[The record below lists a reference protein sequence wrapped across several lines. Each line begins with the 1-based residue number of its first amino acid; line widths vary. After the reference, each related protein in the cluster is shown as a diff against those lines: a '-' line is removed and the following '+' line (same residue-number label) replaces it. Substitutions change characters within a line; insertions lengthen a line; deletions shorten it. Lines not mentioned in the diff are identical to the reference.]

1 MTFPMNNILRPTWF
15 LLLVLFLLVPIAS
28 AQNSTN
34 KNIRF
39 QFDGMPYS
47 EVLERFSQMADK
59 PLVADSKPEG
69 TLTYNDPKPY
79 NFGEAIDVFNVILAM
94 KGYVLTEDDH
104 YLRLI
109 PLRDLSSVKL
119 KILQGTGEAK
129 DVRPEEIV
137 TVVLGLKNLDA
148 QDIARSIT
156 NMLSKAGSVAPL
168 SRGRGLILTDRLNN
182 IRRIESLIKTVD
194 TEAVVDRQMRTIQ
207 ILHASGQVLQDL
219 INRTFGIATAPV
231 RTVYDPRTKKLQE
244 VKPDP
249 ADYVTC
255 VYDDVSKTMVLFGP
269 RERIVM
275 AEELIQKFE
284 SKDGGSDVR
293 IYRPVQKAA
302 DELADM
308 LRQAIPSIASKGSSD
323 PMKAR
328 VFVDDG
334 DNRLIVASPMVQLAD
349 QIEDL
354 INKFDRPVHGKGRH
368 HTRAEMVLVTKIYR
382 LKHSDPDR
390 VARIIQNALPKRRF
404 HNGDAKVTA
413 DPSTDTLVITASPID
428 HQSAQAMI
436 DQLESGREPLPPM
449 QTKFFETASK
459 AEADRLAPLVQQVYE
474 SQIEGTDEARQPTAK
489 IIAEP
494 DTGRLIVTATSDHL
508 ERIEKIITEL
518 GGKLMTQP
526 RSMQVV
532 DLNHVQL
539 ADTFENI
546 RSLVTERMKES
557 PFAELLAPTLVSDT
571 TNNRLIVT
579 ATTTQLKAIEE
590 IVAVVDIEPKAMKRE
605 MAMLPLK
612 VKTPDEM
619 ITLVTGLLEDTTDK
633 KLAPKLYPDPSG
645 RQVIALATKSDLD
658 RIRQLIT
665 QLDVAPTATAER
677 NFRAVELHSR
687 QAATFAPLVE
697 QLYQEQLKNTP
708 EPEGGPATL
717 LPEEK
722 TNRIMV
728 SGSEKEIA
736 KVENI
741 IRQLDPAGAMKL
753 ADETRVVRLN
763 SAKADNLSTLIE
775 QSINDERERLKVLI
789 DERSNSLVLTGS
801 TNAIGDAMKLIEQ
814 LDSGQR
820 RRMEPREMKV
830 VDLQQADPSETSTML
845 STLAAEMLRDQHG
858 EDYEAQTK
866 VVADTVGR
874 RLILSGPRDEIVIFS
889 SIIQQLD
896 KAPGTASNS
905 QIFMLRN
912 TEAANIATIIDR
924 AMTTFDSRGNPI
936 PRVTVSADEQSNS
949 VVVSGSRTDIKD
961 AETIIARLDGQGAI
975 TGAGTG
981 MSNRR
986 QPRELRV
993 IDVNTTDTTSLAT
1006 LATQVFSSQN
1016 AGNRVAEQVTF
1027 TGENANRRILVL
1039 APKNVI
1045 DQAEK
1050 VVTALDGTPTSGTRE
1065 LKSITVANKRAA
1077 EIIETV
1083 QSLYAEQTTGSTEKP
1098 ATIHAGPNGASLMIY
1113 GSAPQFAAIEKI
1125 VQTLDPQPA
1134 PDRVTK
1140 AINVGSP
1147 AEAQRLA
1154 PLVEQLYEDHWKDKA
1169 EEADAKILPDERAGR
1184 LIITG
1189 RAEHVTQIETI
1200 VTELGGQTAPVAP
1213 GRRESRVFD
1222 LTGDPTEVAKNV
1234 EQLYQDNAKS
1244 RFGTIKPDVLFLP
1257 DANANRLIVAA
1268 DTAELD
1274 VIESLVKQLDTGAT
1288 QKGPARVFQLQ
1299 HADPE
1304 RVGEIL
1310 STSVVTYDYRGY
1322 VDSKLGVAVDKET
1335 KTVIATGSRSE
1346 LDTAEAI
1353 VAKLDTAEA
1362 AARSRVPR
1370 TTKVFELKSADA
1382 DDLVGTIK
1390 SVYEKQRESSGED
1403 SVSEA
1408 LILADEAANRIVV
1421 SGISNELAS
1430 IETIIQQLDTAEV
1443 KDAYM
1448 RAFPLTNAA
1457 PNEVVT
1463 LLSRMFVSYS
1473 SRGYAYP
1480 RVTATPAPVGR
1491 AVLVSGSPRD
1501 LERVASIVT
1510 EFDSSISGREER
1522 VTRFIPVTGADSAE
1536 VADQLESL
1544 YEEQSKG
1551 GDGNGD
1557 ALILGDDLGKR
1568 VIITAAASE
1577 IEKLEE
1583 LTTKLQEGWI
1593 DTGKRVQ
1600 MITLKHASADAV
1612 ARMITQMF
1620 DRRTSRNQD
1629 AKIVATPS
1637 PDDRSVLID
1646 GNGEL
1651 FPRIDELVKV
1661 LDQPK
1666 GDGDAVIRT
1675 VHLKKAE
1682 ADDIADAITAAVAK
1696 RTNDKIRNV
1705 GVIAVDGSN
1714 SILLNGP
1721 NESVEE
1727 VLKLIN
1733 ELDEESSSG
1742 EVEVRIYNLN
1752 TSSARDIEP
1761 ILGQLIASSEGKA
1774 YSRGSISSSRY
1785 TSVSINV
1792 HEVSNSLYVTAS
1804 PKQFK
1809 LIEELLP
1816 TLDQAP
1822 ERSDKDIKYVWLKRA
1837 DAYDVVDKLQAFF
1850 SDRSRADRP
1859 YLESDFDGNSIT
1871 VIAKRSDMAQIDKLI
1886 EQFDQGEIES
1896 ELQVRMLSLARIPA
1910 KEMVDMLSNL
1920 YPQMHQGHIRLVDR
1934 LDPSLTNAAR
1944 TNITT
1949 TNASNNA
1956 TNRISTNTLAE
1967 VVIAIDEKSNVLL
1980 LSGPGTE
1987 LDNIDNIVM
1996 ELEWFALPG
2005 DSELHVYPLKESDPT
2020 EVAKTLN
2027 ELFQHEAA
2035 AFRASTKSKSSSSSS
2050 RNRPQPPKMVV
2061 VPDQRS
2067 RSLIVRASPTD
2078 YLFVETL
2085 IKRLDEVGAEADSTW
2100 KFVPVQHAPAEK
2112 VAELVSLFSR
2122 QQKYGNQPGDQVVS
2136 QAHPRTKS
2144 LLLFGRKAAID
2155 KVLPFIAD
2163 VDVPATGSEVNI
2175 EQFVL
2180 EHADATTIA
2189 SLVSD
2194 IFTRR
2199 TQLRRAAQGEA
2210 PERGDAVA
2218 ILEEVFVTA
2227 DPRLNTLHLAGT
2239 KPALE
2244 LAKRIIDDLDREM
2257 DRFSTDVKLISLRYA
2272 LPSKIEPLLQSVFRE
2287 TTASPA
2293 TEGLRSMVTKLQ
2305 MTNEAGQV
2313 ISDPVART
2321 RGTLT
2326 VQADDAQN
2334 VLIVAARTDLL
2345 PLIESLIK
2353 KLDVQGAAGMNDV
2366 RVYPLEHIDGN
2377 NFRRILEE
2385 VHSGNNA
2392 LREGDRPTITVD
2404 TRSNSLIVAGN
2415 ETSFGVVESL
2425 TSLLD
2430 KELPLELRDIKI
2442 IKLNHASA
2450 AVLSGTIQQLMEARV
2465 VRLNNGGRRDPSQSV
2480 TIIAESRSNSL
2491 LVTGGQ
2497 DAFEL
2502 VKSLAEK
2509 LDEAPPAISGTIRL
2523 ITLKYADARTVASTM
2538 SQVFSQRYAKASSDE
2553 QRKKQPIII
2562 ADARINGLLVSASQD
2577 DNEALD
2583 ELVAKLD
2590 QQLTNPLLQITVL
2603 SLNHNDAAK
2612 VAALLENFF
2621 AARLRARSTTGS
2633 VASPS
2638 EQVSIETDTLNNTL
2652 IISSNT
2658 ENLDLIKGILAK
2670 IDVEPTTSGG
2680 VFEMF
2685 TLEHADA
2692 NRVATLIESLVKQ
2705 GVYRPG
2711 RSGAAAT
2718 AASALAISVDSRS
2731 NTLIV
2736 SASPDNLGIV
2746 RTVIERVDTADF
2758 EPGSEI
2764 KTYQLE
2770 HAQAS
2775 NLARALTSFF
2785 DAKRRG
2791 DASALNSAERTIP
2804 LVMIPDDRMNLLM
2817 VTGSKESFD
2826 ILDRIIPQLDGED
2839 QMARLNYRVFDLEN
2853 ATAAKLQ
2860 DTLQRLFSNR
2870 PSTVAGKAPEP
2881 ITIIADPWVNALLVS
2896 AELEDMTMVENLIER
2911 LDAEQTDLGIAV
2923 EVIPVMKANAER
2935 VADTITGLYRAGTQS
2950 GIPVVINADERMNA
2964 IVVSGGKTEI
2974 DRIKEVVAKLDTDQ
2988 VSRVTEIRVI
2998 PLEVA
3003 MASDLATTLTSAL
3016 STRPNT
3022 GDNLSARTQ
3031 SVLQFITRTE
3041 DGGELIT
3048 SALKESVQIIPDNR
3062 MNSLIVT
3069 GPVDYMGLIESII
3082 TRLDKGSPR
3091 QAKIKVFN
3099 LHNADANDLARV
3111 LTELFRMQPD
3121 NNGRTVEYTLES
3133 DKTGQSA
3140 SAVVG
3145 SEESSALRLTVNR
3158 RTNSLLV
3165 GGSDRYVA
3173 MVEQIIASFDNNK
3186 AEERKTEVVRLKN
3199 AQASDIATAIRDFLD
3214 QDRQRVTQ
3222 ILGADAVQTA
3232 QRLLDREVSVVAE
3245 EISNTLLISSNP
3257 RFFERIRTIITELDK
3272 PNPQVLI
3279 QVLLTEV
3286 SVDAVRDLGVEWNY
3300 TKSIGGGVN
3309 LGSQAMNG
3317 LANMMANPAI
3327 GGYSALVTG
3336 NNFNFLLRALE
3347 NDGRLEVLSR
3357 PQILTAD
3364 NQEAMVNIG
3373 QRVPLITDSQTTPQG
3388 GQINQFTYENVGVNL
3403 SVTPRITGDGFVRID
3418 VATTNSSISSTQ
3430 VQINPNATVPIIDE
3444 RLATTTVS
3452 VQSGKTVVIGG
3463 LISSSSDG
3471 RNKKVPLLGRIPGLG
3486 KLFSSSSVKD
3496 EKRELLIFLTP
3507 QILAYEAPTNE
3518 FESTLNP
3525 SDFSRGELKTSPLSE
3540 ELKFDDMK
3548 KRLLNPLLQE
3558 TNKPGLHQLQ

>member
-1 MTFPMNNILRPTWF
+1 MNTMLRPTRF
-15 LLLVLFLLVPIAS
+15 LLLTLAFFALAPNS
-28 AQNSTN
+28 FSQNTTN
-34 KNIRF
+34 ATAVAKRDIRF
-39 QFDGMPYS
+39 QFDGMPYA

-109 PLRDLSSVKL
+109 PLQNLSSVKL
-119 KILQGTGEAK
+119 KILQGTGDAK

-137 TVVLGLKNLDA
+137 TVVLALKNLDA
-148 QDIARSIT
+148 QDISRSIT

-182 IRRIESLIKTVD
+182 IRRIESLINTVD

-207 ILHASGQVLQDL
+207 LLHASGQVLQDL
-219 INRTFGIATAPV
+219 INRTFGIATAPI
-231 RTVYDPRTKKLQE
+231 RTVYNPATKKVQE

-249 ADYVTC
+249 ADYVTS
-255 VYDDVSKTMVLFGP
+255 VYDDASRTMVLFGP

-275 AEELIQKFE
+275 AEELIQRFE
-284 SKDGGSDVR
+284 TKNGGSDVR
-293 IYRPVQKAA
+293 IYKPVKLTPP
-302 DELADM
+302 DLADM
-308 LRQAIPSIASKGSSD
+308 LRQSMPGIAAAGNTD

-328 VFVDDG
+328 LIVDTT
-334 DNRLIVASPMVQLAD
+334 DNRLIVAAAVAQQAD
-349 QIEDL
+349 EIENL
-354 INKFDRPVHGKGRH
+354 INKFDRPVHGNGGVATE
-368 HTRAEMVLVTKIYR
+368 TRQVFVTQIYR
-382 LKHSDPDR
+382 LEKSDPEKVAEIISKAMPDR
-390 VARIIQNALPKRRF
+390 RLQN
-404 HNGDAKVTA
+404 GEVKVTA
-413 DPSTDTLVITASPID
+413 DAATKTVVVTASPID
-428 HQSAQAMI
+428 HQTAKEIVDQMETGRTPMPAM
-436 DQLESGREPLPPM
+436 
-449 QTKFFETASK
+449 ETRFVEAGSK
-459 AEADRLAPLVQQVYE
+459 AEATRLLPLVQQVYE
-474 SQIEGTDEARQPTAK
+474 SQLEGTDDARLPKAR

-494 DTGRLIVTATSDHL
+494 DSGRLIVTATSEHL
-508 ERIEKIITEL
+508 TRIEKIVE
-518 GGKLMTQP
+518 
-526 RSMQVV
+526 
-532 DLNHVQL
+532 QL
-539 ADTFENI
+539 RLKT
-546 RSLVTERMKES
+546 
-557 PFAELLAPTLVSDT
+557 PPT
-571 TNNRLIVT
+571 
-579 ATTTQLKAIEE
+579 
-590 IVAVVDIEPKAMKRE
+590 KRE
-605 MAMLPLK
+605 MVMLPVK

-619 ITLVTGLLEDTTDK
+619 ITLVTGLLEDTDD

-645 RQVIALATKSDLD
+645 RQVIALATKPDLE

-665 QLDVAPTATAER
+665 QLDVAPVGTAER
-677 NFRAVELHSR
+677 NFRGIDLHSR
-687 QAATFAPLVE
+687 QASSIAPLVQ
-697 QLYQEQLKNTP
+697 QLYEEQLKGAP
-708 EPEGGPATL
+708 APEGGPATL
-717 LPEEK
+717 LAEEK

-728 SGSEKEIA
+728 SGSDKEIA

-741 IRQLDPAGAMKL
+741 IRQLDPAGSMKL

-763 SAKADNLSTLIE
+763 SAKADNISSLIE
-775 QSINDERERLKVLI
+775 QSINDQRTRLKVLI
-789 DERSNSLVLTGS
+789 DARSNSLVLTGN

-830 VDLQQADPSETSTML
+830 IDLQQADPSETSTML
-845 STLAAEMLRDQHG
+845 STLATEMLRDQHG

-889 SIIQQLD
+889 SIVQQLD
-896 KAPGTASNS
+896 KAPDSANNS
-905 QIFMLRN
+905 QIFMLQN
-912 TEAANIATIIDR
+912 TEAAHIAKVIER
-924 AMTTFDSRGNPI
+924 AMTTFSTRGYPM

-949 VVVSGSRTDIKD
+949 VVVSGKREDLKD
-961 AETIIARLDGQGAI
+961 AETIVKRLDGESALPGA
-975 TGAGTG
+975 AGVMNT
-981 MSNRR
+981 R

-993 IDVNTTDTTSLAT
+993 INVNTPNAASLAT
-1006 LATQVFSSQN
+1006 LATQVFASQN
-1016 AGNRVAEQVTF
+1016 ANNRLAQQVTF
-1027 TGENANRRILVL
+1027 TGEDANRRVLVL
-1039 APKNVI
+1039 APKNAI
-1045 DQAEK
+1045 EQAEK
-1050 VVTALDGTPTSGTRE
+1050 VVTALDGTPTNGARE
-1065 LKSITVANKRAA
+1065 LKSITVANGRASQ
-1077 EIIETV
+1077 ILETV
-1083 QSLYAEQTTGSTEKP
+1083 QQLYTEQTNGSTEKP
-1098 ATIHAGPNGASLMIY
+1098 ATIHASPDGTSLMAY
-1113 GSAPQFAAIEKI
+1113 GSAPQITAIEKI
-1125 VQTLDPQPA
+1125 VTTLDPKPA
-1134 PDRVTK
+1134 PARVTK
-1140 AINVGSP
+1140 SVNVGTP
-1147 AEAQRLA
+1147 ADAQRLA
-1154 PLVEQLYEDHWKDKA
+1154 PLVEQLYADHFKGKA
-1169 EEADAKILPDERAGR
+1169 EEADAKILTDERAGR

-1189 RAEHVTQIETI
+1189 RAEHVAQIETI
-1200 VTELGGQTAPVAP
+1200 ITELGGTGAPVPAS
-1213 GRRESRVFD
+1213 RRESRVFE

-1244 RFGTIKPDVLFLP
+1244 RFGTAKTDVLFLP
-1257 DANANRLIVAA
+1257 DTGAKRLIVAA
-1268 DTAELD
+1268 DTAELTI
-1274 VIESLVKQLDTGAT
+1274 IEGLVQQLDTGAS
-1288 QKGPARVFQLQ
+1288 QQGPARVFQLE
-1299 HADPE
+1299 HADPD

-1310 STSVVTYDYRGY
+1310 STSVVTYDYRGRI
-1322 VDSKLGVAVDKET
+1322 DSKLGVAVDATT
-1335 KTVIATGSRSE
+1335 KTVVATGSKTE
-1346 LDTAEAI
+1346 LAAAEAI
-1353 VAKLDTAEA
+1353 VAKLDTADA

-1370 TTKVFELKSADA
+1370 TTRVFELKSADA

-1390 SVYEKQRESSGED
+1390 SVYEKQREASGQD

-1421 SGISNELAS
+1421 SGISNELAA

-1448 RAFPLTNAA
+1448 RAFSLTNAA
-1457 PNEVVT
+1457 PKEVAT
-1463 LLSRMFVSYS
+1463 MLSKMFVGYT
-1473 SRGYAYP
+1473 SRGYSYP
-1480 RVTATPAPVGR
+1480 RVTATTAPVGR

-1501 LERVASIVT
+1501 LERVASIIA

-1522 VTRFIPVTGADSAE
+1522 ITRFIPVTGAKADNVAE
-1536 VADQLESL
+1536 QLSSL
-1544 YEEQSKG
+1544 YEEQAKG
-1551 GDGNGD
+1551 GAGDGD
-1557 ALILGDDLGKR
+1557 ALILGDELGKR

-1593 DTGKRVQ
+1593 DAGKRVQ

-1620 DRRTSRNQD
+1620 DRRYSKKLT
-1629 AKIVATPS
+1629 AEIVATPS

-1646 GNGEL
+1646 GNGDL
-1651 FPRIDELVKV
+1651 FPRIEELVKV

-1666 GDGDAVIRT
+1666 GDGDAIIRT
-1675 VHLKKAE
+1675 VHLKKAD
-1682 ADDIADAITAAVAK
+1682 ADDIADAITAAIAK
-1696 RTNDKIRNV
+1696 RTNDKLRNV
-1705 GVIAVDGSN
+1705 GVIPVEGSK
-1714 SILLNGP
+1714 SLLLNGP
-1721 NESVEE
+1721 NEAVEE

-1761 ILGQLIASSEGKA
+1761 ILGQLVATAEGKIY
-1774 YSRGSISSSRY
+1774 YSRGSTSSRY
-1785 TSVSINV
+1785 STVSINV
-1792 HEVSNSLYVTAS
+1792 HEPSNSLYVTAT

-1809 LIEELLP
+1809 IIEELLP

-1886 EQFDQGEIES
+1886 EQFDQGEVES

-1910 KEMVDMLSNL
+1910 KEMVDMLGNL
-1920 YPQMHQGHIRLVDR
+1920 YPQMHQGNIRIVDR
-1934 LDPSLTNAAR
+1934 LDPSITNATLR
-1944 TNITT
+1944 TNIAV
-1949 TNASNNA
+1949 TNASNNV
-1956 TNRISTNTLAE
+1956 TNQIGTNVVGVVRE

-1987 LDNIDNIVM
+1987 LDNIDSIVT

-2005 DSELHVYPLKESDPT
+2005 DSELHVYPLKEADPT
-2020 EVAKTLN
+2020 EVAETLN
-2027 ELFQHEAA
+2027 ELFKHEAA
-2035 AFRASTKSKSSSSSS
+2035 AFRAQTQPRSGSSSSSSS
-2050 RNRPQPPKMVV
+2050 RGRPQPPKLVV

-2078 YLFVETL
+2078 YIFVETL
-2085 IKRLDEVGAEADSTW
+2085 IKRLDEVGAEADTTW
-2100 KFVPVQHAPAEK
+2100 KFVPIQNAPIDK

-2136 QAHPRTKS
+2136 EAHPRTKS
-2144 LLLFGRKAAID
+2144 ILLFGRKASID
-2155 KVLPFIAD
+2155 KIMPFIAD
-2163 VDVPATGSEVNI
+2163 IDVPATGTEIDI
-2175 EQFVL
+2175 ERVALQ
-2180 EHADATTIA
+2180 HADAGTVA
-2189 SLVSD
+2189 DLVNN

-2199 TQLRRAAQGEA
+2199 TQLQRAAQGEA
-2210 PERGDAVA
+2210 PEGGDAVA
-2218 ILEEVFVTA
+2218 LLEQVFISP

-2239 KPALE
+2239 KPAID
-2244 LAKRIIDDLDREM
+2244 LALRIIEDLDREM
-2257 DRFSTDVKLISLRYA
+2257 DRFATDVKLISLRHA
-2272 LPSKIEPLLQSVFRE
+2272 LPSNIAPLLQSVFRE
-2287 TTASPA
+2287 SGADPS

-2305 MTNEAGQV
+2305 MTNETGQV

-2321 RGTLT
+2321 RATLT
-2326 VQADDAQN
+2326 VQADDSQN
-2334 VLIVAARTDLL
+2334 LLIVAARADLL
-2345 PLIESLIK
+2345 PLVEAVIN
-2353 KLDVQGAAGMNDV
+2353 KLDIPGAAGMNTV
-2366 RVYPLEHIDGN
+2366 RVYPLDHIDGG

-2385 VHSGNNA
+2385 VNSGNNS

-2415 ETSFGVVESL
+2415 ETAFSVVESL
-2425 TSLLD
+2425 SALLD

-2442 IKLNHASA
+2442 VKLNHASA
-2450 AVLSGTIQQLMEARV
+2450 AVLSGTIQQLMDARI
-2465 VRLNNGGRRDPSQSV
+2465 VRLNNGGRPDPSQSV
-2480 TIIAESRSNSL
+2480 TILPEPRSNSL

-2523 ITLKYADARTVASTM
+2523 LTLKYADARTVASTM
-2538 SQVFSQRYAKASSDE
+2538 SQVFTQRYAKADSAE
-2553 QRKKQPIII
+2553 QRKQQPIII

-2583 ELVAKLD
+2583 DLVAKLD
-2590 QQLTNPLLQITVL
+2590 QKLDNPLLQITVL
-2603 SLNHNDAAK
+2603 SLQHNDAAK
-2612 VAALLENFF
+2612 VASMLESFF
-2621 AARLRARSTTGS
+2621 AARLRARATGGS

-2658 ENLDLIKGILAK
+2658 ENLDLIRGILAK
-2670 IDVEPTTSGG
+2670 IDVEPSTSGG

-2685 TLEHADA
+2685 TLQHADA
-2692 NRVATLIESLVKQ
+2692 QRVATLIESLVKQ

-2718 AASALAISVDSRS
+2718 AASALAISVDNRS

-2746 RTVIERVDTADF
+2746 RTVIQRVDTADF

-2804 LVMIPDDRMNLLM
+2804 LVMIPDDRMNILM

-2870 PSTVAGKAPEP
+2870 PSTVAGKAPKP

-2911 LDAEQTDLGIAV
+2911 LDAKQTDLGVAV
-2923 EVIPVMKANAER
+2923 EVIPVLKANASR
-2935 VADTITGLYRAGTQS
+2935 VADTVTGLYKAGTQS
-2950 GIPVVINADERMNA
+2950 GLPIVVNADERMNA

-3003 MASDLATTLTSAL
+3003 HATDLASTLTTAL
-3016 STRPNT
+3016 NTRPNT

-3048 SALKESVQIIPDNR
+3048 SALKESVQIIPDAR

-3069 GPVDYMGLIESII
+3069 GPVDYMSLIESII
-3082 TRLDKGSPR
+3082 QRLDKGSPR
-3091 QAKIKVFN
+3091 QARIKVFN

-3111 LTELFRMQPD
+3111 LTELFRMQPN
-3121 NNGRTVEYTLES
+3121 NNGRTIEYTMES
-3133 DKTGQSA
+3133 DKTGQTA
-3140 SAVVG
+3140 TAIVG

-3199 AQASDIATAIRDFLD
+3199 AQATDIATAVRDFLD
-3214 QDRQRVTQ
+3214 QDRERVTQ
-3222 ILGADAVQTA
+3222 VLGADAVQTA

-3300 TKSIGGGVN
+3300 TKSIGGGIN
-3309 LGSQAMNG
+3309 LGSQAQNG
-3317 LANMMANPAI
+3317 LAALMANPAI

-3364 NQEAMVNIG
+3364 NQPAMVNIG

-3388 GQINQFTYENVGVNL
+3388 GQINQFRYENVGVNL

-3430 VQINPNATVPIIDE
+3430 VQINQNATVPIIDE

-3463 LISSSSDG
+3463 LISSTADS

-3486 KLFSSSSVKD
+3486 KLFSSSAVKD

-3507 QILAYEAPTNE
+3507 QILAYEPMTND
-3518 FESTLNP
+3518 FQTTLNP
-3525 SDFSRGELKTSPLSE
+3525 TEFSKGELGNSPLSQE
-3540 ELKFDDMK
+3540 MKFDDMK
-3548 KRLLNPLLQE
+3548 KQLLQPLLQK
-3558 TNKPGLHQLQ
+3558 TNSPSPHRL

>member
-1 MTFPMNNILRPTWF
+1 MNITPRPTWSLLLALTF
-15 LLLVLFLLVPIAS
+15 LLIVAPSAA
-28 AQNSTN
+28 AQNATN

-47 EVLERFSQMADK
+47 EVLERFAQMADK
-59 PLVADSKPEG
+59 PLVADSKPDG

-79 NFGEAIDVFNVILAM
+79 AFGEAIDVFNVILAM

-109 PLRDLSSVKL
+109 PLQNLSSVKL

-137 TVVLGLKNLDA
+137 TVVLALKNLDA
-148 QDIARSIT
+148 QDISRSIT

-182 IRRIESLIKTVD
+182 IRRIEALINTVD
-194 TEAVVDRQMRTIQ
+194 TEAVVERQMRTIQ
-207 ILHASGQVLQDL
+207 IVHSSGQVLQDL

-249 ADYVTC
+249 ADYVTS
-255 VYDDVSKTMVLFGP
+255 VFDDVSKTMVLFGP
-269 RERIVM
+269 RERVIM

-284 SKDGGSDVR
+284 SKDGGADVR
-293 IYRPVQKAA
+293 IYRPVKQ
-302 DELADM
+302 DPENLADM
-308 LRQAIPSIASKGSSD
+308 LRQSIPAIAARGQSD

-328 VFVDDG
+328 IIVDPVDK
-334 DNRLIVASPMVQLAD
+334 RLIVASPMAQLSD
-349 QIEDL
+349 QIENL
-354 INKFDRPVHGKGRH
+354 INQLDHPIHGKGSQITAAREP
-368 HTRAEMVLVTKIYR
+368 AVTQIYR
-382 LKHSDPDR
+382 LKKTDPETVAEIITKAMPDR
-390 VARIIQNALPKRRF
+390 DIQ
-404 HNGDAKVTA
+404 GGEIKVTA
-413 DPSTDTLVITASPID
+413 DKTTSTIVVTASPT
-428 HQSAQAMI
+428 AQKTAKEII
-436 DQLESGREPLPPM
+436 DQMETGRTPM
-449 QTKFFETASK
+449 PAMETRFVDAGSK
-459 AEADRLAPLVQQVYE
+459 PEAERLLPLVQQVYE
-474 SQIEGTDEARQPTAK
+474 SQLEGTDDAKLPKAK
-489 IIAEP
+489 ILAEP
-494 DTGRLIVTATSDHL
+494 DSGRLIVTATADHL
-508 ERIEKIITEL
+508 TRIEKIVEQL
-518 GGKLMTQP
+518 
-526 RSMQVV
+526 RS
-532 DLNHVQL
+532 
-539 ADTFENI
+539 E
-546 RSLVTERMKES
+546 K
-557 PFAELLAPTLVSDT
+557 PPT
-571 TNNRLIVT
+571 
-579 ATTTQLKAIEE
+579 
-590 IVAVVDIEPKAMKRE
+590 KRE
-605 MAMLPLK
+605 MAMLPVK

-645 RQVIALATKSDLD
+645 RQVIALATKPDLD

-665 QLDVAPTATAER
+665 QLDVAPAGTAER
-677 NFRAVELHSR
+677 NFRAIELHSR
-687 QAATFAPLVE
+687 EAATLTPLVQKLYEE
-697 QLYQEQLKNTP
+697 QLNGAPK
-708 EPEGGPATL
+708 PEGGPATL
-717 LPEEK
+717 LAEEK

-763 SAKADNLSTLIE
+763 SAKANNISTLIE

-789 DERSNSLVLTGS
+789 DERSNSLVLTGN

-814 LDSGQR
+814 LDSSQR

-830 VDLQQADPSETSTML
+830 IDLEQADPSETSTMV
-845 STLAAEMLRDQHG
+845 STLANEMLRDQHG
-858 EDYEAQTK
+858 EDYEPQTK

-874 RLILSGPRDEIVIFS
+874 RLILSGPRDEIVIFT
-889 SIIQQLD
+889 SIVAQLD

-912 TEAANIATIIDR
+912 TEAAHIAKIIER
-924 AMTTFDSRGNPI
+924 AMTTYDYRGRVT

-949 VVVSGSRTDIKD
+949 VVVSGPRADIKD
-961 AETIIARLDGQGAI
+961 AEAIIQRLDGEGAI
-975 TGAGTG
+975 AGG
-981 MSNRR
+981 GVMNSR

-993 IDVNTTDTTSLAT
+993 INVNTPDASSLAK
-1006 LATQVFSSQN
+1006 LATQVFASQN
-1016 AGNRVAEQVTF
+1016 ADNRLAQQVTF
-1027 TGENANRRILVL
+1027 TGEDANRRVLVL
-1039 APKNVI
+1039 APKTAI
-1045 DQAEK
+1045 EQAEK
-1050 VVTALDGTPTSGTRE
+1050 VVTALDGTPTTGARE
-1065 LKSITVANKRAA
+1065 LKSITVANGRASQ
-1077 EIIETV
+1077 ILETV
-1083 QSLYAEQTTGSTEKP
+1083 QSLYTEQTTGSTEKP
-1098 ATIHAGPNGASLMIY
+1098 ATIHAGPNGASLMVF

-1140 AINVGSP
+1140 TVNVGTP
-1147 AEAQRLA
+1147 ADAQRLA
-1154 PLVEQLYEDHWKDKA
+1154 PLVEQLYADQWKGKS
-1169 EEADAKILPDERAGR
+1169 EEADAKILTDERAGR

-1189 RAEHVTQIETI
+1189 PAAHVTQIETI
-1200 VTELGGQTAPVAP
+1200 ITELGGTNAPVP
-1213 GRRESRVFD
+1213 TGRRESRVFE
-1222 LTGDPTEVAKNV
+1222 LTGDPTVVAKNV
-1234 EQLYQDNAKS
+1234 EQLYQDNAKA
-1244 RFGTIKPDVLFLP
+1244 RFGTAKTDVLFLP
-1257 DANANRLIVAA
+1257 DSNAKRLIVAA
-1268 DTAELD
+1268 DSTELAI
-1274 VIESLVKQLDTGAT
+1274 IEGLVQQLDTGAT
-1288 QKGPARVFQLQ
+1288 QEGPARVFQLE

-1310 STSVVTYDYRGY
+1310 STSVVTYDYRGRI
-1322 VDSKLGVAVDKET
+1322 DSKLAVAVDATT
-1335 KTVIATGSRSE
+1335 KTVIATGSRTE
-1346 LDTAEAI
+1346 LAAAEAI

-1370 TTKVFELKSADA
+1370 ATKVFELKSADA
-1382 DDLVGTIK
+1382 DELVGTIQ
-1390 SVYEKQRESSGED
+1390 SVYEKQREASGRD
-1403 SVSEA
+1403 AGSEA
-1408 LILADEAANRIVV
+1408 LIIADEAANRIVV
-1421 SGISNELAS
+1421 SGISNELAA

-1457 PNEVVT
+1457 PKEVVT
-1463 LLSRMFVSYS
+1463 MLSKMFVSYS
-1473 SRGYAYP
+1473 SRGYPYP

-1510 EFDSSISGREER
+1510 EFDASTSGREER
-1522 VTRFIPVTGADSAE
+1522 VTRFIPVTGAKADDVAE
-1536 VADQLESL
+1536 QLTAL
-1544 YEEQSKG
+1544 YEEQAKG
-1551 GDGNGD
+1551 GAGDGD
-1557 ALILGDDLGKR
+1557 ALILGDEIGKR

-1583 LTTKLQEGWI
+1583 LTGKLQEGWI
-1593 DTGKRVQ
+1593 DAGKRVQ
-1600 MITLKHASADAV
+1600 MITLKHASAESV

-1620 DRRTSRNQD
+1620 DRRYSR
-1629 AKIVATPS
+1629 KLEPEIVATPS
-1637 PDDRSVLID
+1637 PDDRSVLVD
-1646 GNGEL
+1646 GNGDL
-1651 FPRIDELVKV
+1651 FPRIEELVKV

-1682 ADDIADAITAAVAK
+1682 ADDIAEAITAAVAK
-1696 RTNDKIRNV
+1696 RPNDKLRNV
-1705 GVIAVDGSN
+1705 GVIPVDGSK
-1714 SILLNGP
+1714 SLLLNGP
-1721 NESVEE
+1721 TEAVEE

-1761 ILGQLIASSEGKA
+1761 ILGQLVAAAEGLS
-1774 YSRGSISSSRY
+1774 YSRNASRSSRY

-1792 HEVSNSLYVTAS
+1792 HEASNSLYITAD

-1837 DAYDVVDKLQAFF
+1837 DAYDVVDKLQAFYA
-1850 SDRSRADRP
+1850 DRSRADRP

-1871 VIAKRSDMAQIDKLI
+1871 IIAKRSDMAQIDKLI

-1920 YPQMHQGHIRLVDR
+1920 YPQMHQGTIRVVDR
-1934 LDPSLTNAAR
+1934 LDPSLTNAAVR
-1944 TNITT
+1944 
-1949 TNASNNA
+1949 TNASINA
-1956 TNRISTNTLAE
+1956 TNQLGTNAVGMVRE
-1967 VVIAIDEKSNVLL
+1967 VIIAIDEKSNVLL

-1987 LDNIDNIVM
+1987 LDNIDNIVT

-2005 DSELHVYPLKESDPT
+2005 DSELHVYPLKEADPT
-2020 EVAKTLN
+2020 EVAETLN

-2078 YLFVETL
+2078 YIFVETL
-2085 IKRLDEVGAEADSTW
+2085 IKRLDEVGAEADTTW
-2100 KFVPVQHAPAEK
+2100 KFVSIQNAPIEK
-2112 VAELVSLFSR
+2112 VAELVTLFSR
-2122 QQKYGNQPGDQVVS
+2122 QQKYGNQPGDQLTVE
-2136 QAHPRTKS
+2136 AHPRTKS
-2144 LLLFGRKAAID
+2144 VLLFGRKASID
-2155 KVLPFIAD
+2155 KALPFIAD
-2163 VDVPATGSEVNI
+2163 IDVPATGSEVNI
-2175 EQFVL
+2175 EQVVL
-2180 EHADATTIA
+2180 QHADAGTVA
-2189 SLVSD
+2189 DLVDD

-2218 ILEEVFVTA
+2218 LLEEAFITP

-2239 KPALE
+2239 KPAIE

-2257 DRFSTDVKLISLRYA
+2257 DRFATDVKLISLRHA
-2272 LPSKIEPLLQSVFRE
+2272 LPSNIAPLVQSVFRE
-2287 TTASPA
+2287 TGVDPA

-2305 MTNEAGQV
+2305 MTNDAGQV

-2321 RGTLT
+2321 RATLT
-2326 VQADDAQN
+2326 LQADDSQN
-2334 VLIVAARTDLL
+2334 LLIVAARSDLL
-2345 PLIESLIK
+2345 PLIENVIK
-2353 KLDVQGAAGMNDV
+2353 KLDIPGAAGMNTV
-2366 RVYPLEHIDGN
+2366 RVYPLAHIDGN
-2377 NFRRILEE
+2377 NFRRILED
-2385 VHSGNNA
+2385 VNSGNNS
-2392 LREGDRPTITVD
+2392 LREGDRPTITID

-2415 ETSFGVVESL
+2415 ETAFSVVESL
-2425 TSLLD
+2425 IALLD

-2442 IKLNHASA
+2442 VKLNHASA

-2465 VRLNNGGRRDPSQSV
+2465 VRLNNGGRPDPSQSV
-2480 TIIAESRSNSL
+2480 TILPEPRSNSL

-2523 ITLKYADARTVASTM
+2523 ISLQYADARTVASTM

-2583 ELVAKLD
+2583 DLVQKLD
-2590 QQLTNPLLQITVL
+2590 QKLDNPLLQITVL
-2603 SLNHNDAAK
+2603 SLQHNDAAK
-2612 VAALLENFF
+2612 VSAMLESFF
-2621 AARLRARSTTGS
+2621 AARLRARSSSGS

-2670 IDVEPTTSGG
+2670 IDVEPSTSGG

-2685 TLEHADA
+2685 TLQHADA
-2692 NRVATLIESLVKQ
+2692 QRVATLIEALVKQ

-2711 RSGAAAT
+2711 RSGAAAN
-2718 AASALAISVDSRS
+2718 AASALAISVDNRS

-2746 RTVIERVDTADF
+2746 RTVIQRVDTADF
-2758 EPGSEI
+2758 EAGSEI

-2804 LVMIPDDRMNLLM
+2804 LVMIPDDRMNILM

-2860 DTLQRLFSNR
+2860 DTLQRLFANR
-2870 PSTVAGKAPEP
+2870 PATVAGKAPEP
-2881 ITIIADPWVNALLVS
+2881 ITIIADPWVNALLVTS
-2896 AELEDMTMVENLIER
+2896 ALEDMTMVESLIER
-2911 LDAEQTDLGIAV
+2911 LDAKQTDLGIAV
-2923 EVIPVMKANAER
+2923 EVIPVLKANATR
-2935 VADTITGLYRAGTQS
+2935 VADTVAGLYKAGTQS
-2950 GIPVVINADERMNA
+2950 GLPIVVNADERMNA

-2974 DRIKEVVAKLDTDQ
+2974 DRIKQVVAKLDTDQ

-3003 MASDLATTLTSAL
+3003 HATDLAATLTTAL
-3016 STRPNT
+3016 TTRPNT

-3041 DGGELIT
+3041 DGGKLIT
-3048 SALKESVQIIPDNR
+3048 SALKEAVQIIPDSR

-3082 TRLDKGSPR
+3082 QRLDKGSPR
-3091 QAKIKVFN
+3091 QAQIKVFN

-3111 LTELFRMQPD
+3111 LTELFRMQPS
-3121 NNGRTVEYTLES
+3121 NNGRTIEYTLQSPE
-3133 DKTGQSA
+3133 TGATA

-3165 GGSDRYVA
+3165 GGSERYVA
-3173 MVEQIIASFDNNK
+3173 MVEQIINSFDSNK

-3199 AQASDIATAIRDFLD
+3199 AQATDIATAVRDFLD
-3214 QDRQRVTQ
+3214 QDRERVTQ
-3222 ILGADAVQTA
+3222 VLGADAVQTA

-3245 EISNTLLISSNP
+3245 EISNTLLISANA
-3257 RFFERIRTIITELDK
+3257 RFFENIRTIITELDK

-3300 TKSIGGGVN
+3300 TKNIGGGIN
-3309 LGSQAMNG
+3309 LGSQANNA
-3317 LANMMANPAI
+3317 LAAMMANPAI

-3364 NQEAMVNIG
+3364 NQPAMVNIG
-3373 QRVPLITDSQTTPQG
+3373 QRIPLITDSQTTPQG

-3430 VQINPNATVPIIDE
+3430 VQINQNATVPIINE

-3463 LISSSSDG
+3463 LISSSSDS

-3486 KLFSSSSVKD
+3486 KLFSSSTGKD

-3507 QILAYEAPTNE
+3507 QILAYEAATNE
-3518 FESTLNP
+3518 FQTALNP
-3525 SDFSRGELKTSPLSE
+3525 TDFSKDELKNSPLNE

-3548 KRLLNPLLQE
+3548 KQLLKPLLQE
-3558 TNKPGLHQLQ
+3558 TNKPSSHQL

>member
-1 MTFPMNNILRPTWF
+1 MTFSMNNKNRPTWLF
-15 LLLVLFLLVPIAS
+15 VLPLALLALAPIAS
-28 AQNSTN
+28 AQNAANATTVATN
-34 KNIRF
+34 QNIRF
-39 QFDGMPYS
+39 QFDGMPYA
-47 EVLERFSQMADK
+47 EVLERFAQMADK
-59 PLVADSKPEG
+59 PLVADTKPDG

-79 NFGEAIDVFNVILAM
+79 TFGEAIDTFNVILAM

-109 PLRDLSSVKL
+109 PLKDLSSVKL
-119 KILQGTGEAK
+119 KILQGTGDSKE
-129 DVRPEEIV
+129 VRPEEIV
-137 TVVLGLKNLDA
+137 TVVLALKNLDA
-148 QDIARSIT
+148 QDIAQSIT

-231 RTVYDPRTKKLQE
+231 RTIYNPATKKVQE

-249 ADYVTC
+249 ADYVTSI
-255 VYDDVSKTMVLFGP
+255 YDDASRTMVLFGP

-284 SKDGGSDVR
+284 TKEGGAGDVR
-293 IYRPVQKAA
+293 IYRPVEA
-302 DELADM
+302 DPTQLADM
-308 LRQAIPSIASKGSSD
+308 IRQSIPGIAATGESAASAST
-323 PMKAR
+323 KAR
-328 VFVDDG
+328 IIVDTA
-334 DNRLIVASPMVQLAD
+334 DNRLIVAAPMVQLAD
-349 QIEDL
+349 QIEEL
-354 INKFDRPVHGKGRH
+354 INKLDRPVHGKGRH
-368 HTRAEMVLVTKIYR
+368 HTRAEMVLVTRIYR

-390 VARIIQNALPKRRF
+390 VARIIQNALPQRRF
-404 HNGDAKVTA
+404 HNGEAKVVA
-413 DPSTDTLVITASPID
+413 DPSIDAVVITASPID
-428 HQSAQAMI
+428 HQSAQEMI
-436 DQLESGREPLPPM
+436 DQLESGRTPM
-449 QTKFFETASK
+449 PAMETRFVDTGSK
-459 AEADRLAPLVQQVYE
+459 TEATRLLPLVQQVYE
-474 SQIEGTDEARQPTAK
+474 SQLEGTDDAKLPKAK

-494 DTGRLIVTATSDHL
+494 DSGRLIVTATSDHL
-508 ERIEKIITEL
+508 TRIEKIVEQLRTE
-518 GGKLMTQP
+518 TP
-526 RSMQVV
+526 
-532 DLNHVQL
+532 
-539 ADTFENI
+539 
-546 RSLVTERMKES
+546 
-557 PFAELLAPTLVSDT
+557 PT
-571 TNNRLIVT
+571 
-579 ATTTQLKAIEE
+579 
-590 IVAVVDIEPKAMKRE
+590 KRE
-605 MAMLPLK
+605 MVMLPVK

-619 ITLVTGLLEDTTDK
+619 ITLVTGLLEDTNE

-645 RQVIALATKSDLD
+645 RQVIALATKPDLD

-665 QLDVAPTATAER
+665 QLDVTPAGTAER
-677 NFRAVELHSR
+677 NFRAIELHSR
-687 QAATFAPLVE
+687 QTATFTPLVE
-697 QLYQEQLKNTP
+697 QLYQEQLKNAP
-708 EPEGGPATL
+708 QPEGGPATL
-717 LPEEK
+717 LAEEK

-728 SGSEKEIA
+728 SGSDKEIA

-741 IRQLDPAGAMKL
+741 IRQLDPAGSMQL
-753 ADETRVVRLN
+753 SDETRVVRLN
-763 SAKADNLSTLIE
+763 SAKADNISTLIE
-775 QSINDERERLKVLI
+775 QSINDQRTRLKVLI
-789 DERSNSLVLTGS
+789 DARSNSLVLTGN

-858 EDYEAQTK
+858 EDYETQTK

-912 TEAANIATIIDR
+912 TEAANIAKIVEK
-924 AMTTFDSRGNPI
+924 AMTKYSTRGLPLPDSI
-936 PRVTVSADEQSNS
+936 TVAADEQSNS
-949 VVVSGSRTDIKD
+949 VIVSGSRTDLKD
-961 AETIIARLDGQGAI
+961 AAAIIERLDGPVAL
-975 TGAGTG
+975 TGTG
-981 MSNRR
+981 VMSAR

-993 IDVNTTDTTSLAT
+993 INVNTTDATSLAT
-1006 LATQVFSSQN
+1006 LATQVFASQN

-1027 TGENANRRILVL
+1027 TGENANRRVLVL
-1039 APKNVI
+1039 APKSAI
-1045 DQAEK
+1045 EQAEK

-1065 LKSITVANKRAA
+1065 LKSITVANGRAS
-1077 EIIETV
+1077 EILETV
-1083 QSLYAEQTTGSTEKP
+1083 QSLYNEQTTGSTEKP
-1098 ATIHAGPNGASLMIY
+1098 ATIHASPDGANLMVF
-1113 GSAPQFAAIEKI
+1113 GSAPQFAAVEKI
-1125 VQTLDPQPA
+1125 VTTLAPQPA
-1134 PDRVTK
+1134 PARVTK
-1140 AINVGSP
+1140 SVNVGTP
-1147 AEAQRLA
+1147 ADAQRLA
-1154 PLVEQLYEDHWKDKA
+1154 PLVEQLYADHFKGKA
-1169 EEADAKILPDERAGR
+1169 EEADAKILTDERAGR

-1189 RAEHVTQIETI
+1189 RAEHVAQIETI
-1200 VTELGGQTAPVAP
+1200 ITELGGNNAPVPA

-1244 RFGTIKPDVLFLP
+1244 RFGTTKTDVLFLP
-1257 DANANRLIVAA
+1257 DTNAKRLIVAA
-1268 DTAELD
+1268 DTAELTI
-1274 VIESLVKQLDTGAT
+1274 IEGLVKQLDTGAS
-1288 QKGPARVFQLQ
+1288 QQGPARVFQLE
-1299 HADPE
+1299 HADPD

-1310 STSVVTYDYRGY
+1310 STSVVTYDYRGRI
-1322 VDSKLGVAVDKET
+1322 DSKLGVAVDAAT
-1335 KTVIATGSRSE
+1335 KTVVATGSRTE
-1346 LDTAEAI
+1346 LAAAEAI

-1382 DDLVGTIK
+1382 DELVGTIQ
-1390 SVYEKQRESSGED
+1390 SVYEKQREASGND

-1408 LILADEAANRIVV
+1408 LIIADEAANRIVV
-1421 SGISNELAS
+1421 SGISNELAA
-1430 IETIIQQLDTAEV
+1430 IESIIQHLDTAEV

-1457 PNEVVT
+1457 PKEVVT
-1463 LLSRMFVSYS
+1463 MLSKMFVGYT
-1473 SRGYAYP
+1473 SRGYSYP

-1501 LERVASIVT
+1501 LERVASIIT
-1510 EFDSSISGREER
+1510 EFDSSTSGREER
-1522 VTRFIPVTGADSAE
+1522 ITRFIPVTGAKADD
-1536 VADQLESL
+1536 VADQLKAL
-1544 YEEQSKG
+1544 YEEQAKG
-1551 GDGNGD
+1551 GAGDGD
-1557 ALILGDDLGKR
+1557 ALILGDELGKR

-1593 DTGKRVQ
+1593 DAGKRVQ
-1600 MITLKHASADAV
+1600 MITLQHASAEAV

-1620 DRRTSRNQD
+1620 DRRYSRKLT
-1629 AKIVATPS
+1629 AEIVATPS

-1646 GNGEL
+1646 GNGDL
-1651 FPRIDELVKV
+1651 FPRIEQLVKV

-1666 GDGDAVIRT
+1666 GDGDAIIRT

-1682 ADDIADAITAAVAK
+1682 ADAIADAITAAVAK
-1696 RTNDKIRNV
+1696 RTNDKLRNV
-1705 GVIAVDGSN
+1705 GVIPVDGSN
-1714 SILLNGP
+1714 SILLNGST
-1721 NESVEE
+1721 ESVEE

-1761 ILGQLIASSEGKA
+1761 ILGQLVATAEGKIY
-1774 YSRGSISSSRY
+1774 YSRGGTSSRY
-1785 TSVSINV
+1785 SSVSINV
-1792 HEVSNSLYVTAS
+1792 HEPSNSLYVTAT

-1886 EQFDQGEIES
+1886 EQFDQGEVES

-1920 YPQMHQGHIRLVDR
+1920 YPQMHQGNIRVVDR
-1934 LDPSLTNAAR
+1934 LDPSITNATLR
-1944 TNITT
+1944 TNIAV

-1956 TNRISTNTLAE
+1956 TNQIGTNVVGAVRE

-1987 LDNIDNIVM
+1987 LDNIDSIVT

-2035 AFRASTKSKSSSSSS
+2035 AFRAQTQPRSGSSSSSSS
-2050 RNRPQPPKMVV
+2050 RGRPQPPKMVV

-2078 YLFVETL
+2078 YIFVETL
-2085 IKRLDEVGAEADSTW
+2085 IKRLDEVGAEADIMW
-2100 KFVPVQHAPAEK
+2100 KFVPIQNAPIEK
-2112 VAELVSLFSR
+2112 VAELVTLFSR
-2122 QQKYGNQPGDQVVS
+2122 QQKYGNQPGDQLTVE
-2136 QAHPRTKS
+2136 AHPRTKS
-2144 LLLFGRKAAID
+2144 VLLFGRKSSID
-2155 KVLPFIAD
+2155 KAMPFIAD
-2163 VDVPATGSEVNI
+2163 IDVPAAGSEVNI
-2175 EQFVL
+2175 EKVVL
-2180 EHADATTIA
+2180 KHADAATVA
-2189 SLVSD
+2189 DLVDD

-2210 PERGDAVA
+2210 PERGGAVA
-2218 ILEEVFVTA
+2218 ILEEVFITP

-2239 KPALE
+2239 QPAID

-2272 LPSKIEPLLQSVFRE
+2272 LPSKIAPLLESVFRE
-2287 TTASPA
+2287 TSASPA

-2305 MTNEAGQV
+2305 MTNDAGQV

-2321 RGTLT
+2321 RGTMT
-2326 VQADDAQN
+2326 VQPDDAQN
-2334 VLIVAARTDLL
+2334 LLIIAARTDLL
-2345 PLIESLIK
+2345 PLIENLIK
-2353 KLDVQGAAGMNDV
+2353 KLDVQGAAGMNTV
-2366 RVYPLEHIDGN
+2366 RVYPLEHIDGG
-2377 NFRRILEE
+2377 NFRRILED
-2385 VHSGNNA
+2385 VNSGNNA
-2392 LREGDRPTITVD
+2392 LREGDRPNITID

-2415 ETSFGVVESL
+2415 ESSFSVVESL
-2425 TSLLD
+2425 IALLD

-2442 IKLNHASA
+2442 VKLNHASA
-2450 AVLSGTIQQLMEARV
+2450 AVLSGTIQQLMDARI
-2465 VRLNNGGRRDPSQSV
+2465 VRINNGGRPDPSQSV
-2480 TIIAESRSNSL
+2480 TILPEPRSNSL

-2523 ITLKYADARTVASTM
+2523 LTLKYADARTVASTM
-2538 SQVFSQRYAKASSDE
+2538 SQIFTQRYAKASSDE

-2577 DNEALD
+2577 DNDALD
-2583 ELVAKLD
+2583 DLVAKLD
-2590 QQLTNPLLQITVL
+2590 QKLENPLLQITIL
-2603 SLNHNDAAK
+2603 SLQHNDAAK
-2612 VAALLENFF
+2612 VASMLESFF
-2621 AARLRARSTTGS
+2621 AARLRARATGGS

-2670 IDVEPTTSGG
+2670 IDVEPTASGG

-2685 TLEHADA
+2685 TLQHADA
-2692 NRVATLIESLVKQ
+2692 QRVATLIESLVKQ

-2718 AASALAISVDSRS
+2718 AASALAISVDNRS

-2746 RTVIERVDTADF
+2746 RTVIQRVDTADF

-2804 LVMIPDDRMNLLM
+2804 LVMIPDDRMNILM

-2860 DTLQRLFSNR
+2860 DTLQRLFANR
-2870 PSTVAGKAPEP
+2870 PSTVAGQAPKP
-2881 ITIIADPWVNALLVS
+2881 ISIIADPWVNALLVS

-2911 LDAEQTDLGIAV
+2911 LDAKQTDLGIAV
-2923 EVIPVMKANAER
+2923 EVIPVLKANASR
-2935 VADTITGLYRAGTQS
+2935 VADTVTGLYKAGTQS
-2950 GIPVVINADERMNA
+2950 GVPIVVNADERMNA

-2998 PLEVA
+2998 PLEIA
-3003 MASDLATTLTSAL
+3003 TASDLASTLTTAL
-3016 STRPNT
+3016 NTRPNT

-3048 SALKESVQIIPDNR
+3048 SALKEAVQIIPDNR

-3082 TRLDKGSPR
+3082 QRLDKGSPR

-3121 NNGRTVEYTLES
+3121 NNGRTIEYTMES
-3133 DKTGQSA
+3133 DKTGQTA
-3140 SAVVG
+3140 TAIVG

-3173 MVEQIIASFDNNK
+3173 MVEQIIASFDSNK

-3199 AQASDIATAIRDFLD
+3199 AQATDIATAVRDFLD

-3222 ILGADAVQTA
+3222 VLGADAVQTA

-3300 TKSIGGGVN
+3300 TKNIGGGVN
-3309 LGSQAMNG
+3309 LGSRANHALRAMMN
-3317 LANMMANPAI
+3317 NPAI

-3364 NQEAMVNIG
+3364 NQPAMVNIG

-3388 GQINQFTYENVGVNL
+3388 GQINQFRYENVGVNL
-3403 SVTPRITGDGFVRID
+3403 TVTPRITGDGFVRID
-3418 VATTNSSISSTQ
+3418 VATTNSSISTTQ

-3463 LISSSSDG
+3463 LISSTANS

-3486 KLFSSSSVKD
+3486 KLFSSSAVKD

-3507 QILAYEAPTNE
+3507 QILAHEITTNE
-3518 FESTLNP
+3518 FQSTLNP
-3525 SDFSRGELKTSPLSE
+3525 TDFSKDELKKSPLSE
-3540 ELKFDDMK
+3540 EMKFDDMK
-3548 KRLLNPLLQE
+3548 KQLLKPLLQE
-3558 TNKPGLHQLQ
+3558 TNKPSSLIIGPPL